1 MKVQIGAAIGEF
13 KNRPT
18 NRTWKLRILD
28 ISNEYRTIRFNGKN
42 LKFDRVSLIDSTN
55 LANET
60 LFKEVTIIVPLTSE
74 SLIILNRNKI
84 FNA

>member
-1 MKVQIGAAIGEF
+1 MQIGAAIGEF